1 MLLDFN
7 AMLWD
12 SYVLVWGIEMKGL
25 MVMVWYAIV
34 RYAMRFEQN
43 RPRAQN
49 IYKYFEVKW

>member
-43 RPRAQN
+43 RPRTQN